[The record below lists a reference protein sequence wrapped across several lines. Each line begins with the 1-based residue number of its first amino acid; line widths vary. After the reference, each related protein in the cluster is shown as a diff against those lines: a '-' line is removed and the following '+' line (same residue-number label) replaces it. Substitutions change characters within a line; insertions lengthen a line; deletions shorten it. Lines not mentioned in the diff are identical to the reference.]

1 MLFLKHLKQNLQE
14 FTRLPVIIDPAN
26 VYKLQEIRIKPQKF
40 KIGKQ
45 EYKKKVYDQD
55 GNEIKGKTA
64 VYYIASLPVLVELNI
79 RGANNED
86 SLLLSAMKYS
96 TLLQHF
102 FKITDKLPEINE
114 NIENFSVK
122 GQGVIK
128 PVNIEGNLEPVLF
141 TDNEDIEDA
150 KKFPGFQDRFEIEL
164 VFMVEQILDVSTVQN
179 ITSAGVSYAV

>member
-1 MLFLKHLKQNLQE
+1 MLFLKHLKQKLQE
-14 FTRLPVIIDPAN
+14 FTKLPVIIDPAN
-26 VYKLQEIRIKPQKF
+26 VYKLQEIRLKPQKF
-40 KIGKQ
+40 KIGRQ
-45 EYKKKVYDQD
+45 EFGKVYDQD

-114 NIENFSVK
+114 SIENFTVK
-122 GQGVIK
+122 GQAVIK
-128 PVNIEGNLEPVLF
+128 PINIEGNLEPVLF

-164 VFMVEQILDVSTVQN
+164 VFMVEQILEVPTVKN

>member
-1 MLFLKHLKQNLQE
+1 MLFLKHLQQNLQE
-14 FTRLPVIIDPAN
+14 FTKLPVIIDPAN
-26 VYKLQEIRIKPQKF
+26 VYKLQEIRLKPQKF
-40 KIGKQ
+40 KLGKQ
-45 EYKKKVYDQD
+45 EYKKVYDQN

-114 NIENFSVK
+114 NIENFTVK
-122 GQGVIK
+122 GQAVIK
-128 PVNIEGNLEPVLF
+128 PINIEGNLEPVLF

-164 VFMVEQILDVSTVQN
+164 VFMVEQILDVSTVKN
-179 ITSAGVSYAV
+179 ITSAGVGYAV

>member
-1 MLFLKHLKQNLQE
+1 MLFLKHLKQRLQE
-14 FTRLPVIIDPAN
+14 FTKLPVIIDPAN

-40 KIGKQ
+40 KIRKQ
-45 EYKKKVYDQD
+45 EYKKVYDQN

-102 FKITDKLPEINE
+102 FKITDKLPRINE
-114 NIENFSVK
+114 KIEDFAIR
-122 GQGVIK
+122 GEAIIK
-128 PVNIEGNLEPVLF
+128 PINIEGNLEPVLF
-141 TDNEDIEDA
+141 TDSDLEDA

-164 VFMVEQILDVSTVQN
+164 VFMVEQILDVSTVKN